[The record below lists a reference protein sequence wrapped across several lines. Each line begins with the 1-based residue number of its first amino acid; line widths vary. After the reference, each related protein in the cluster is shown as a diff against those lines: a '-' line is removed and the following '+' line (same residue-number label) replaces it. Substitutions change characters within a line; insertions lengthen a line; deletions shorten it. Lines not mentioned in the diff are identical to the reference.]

1 MYSSFY
7 RTGLFL
13 WIEKYQLTLTPLL
26 EAILVNTQVV
36 EKGFTE
42 SFIVA
47 GQALTHSYSE
57 LDHNIASRSPSPR
70 LPLVSETVPSPTTV
84 LEFSFDDAF

>member
-1 MYSSFY
+1 LFY

-13 WIEKYQLTLTPLL
+13 WIEKYELTLTPLL
-26 EAILVNTQVV
+26 EVILASTQFV

-47 GQALTHSYSE
+47 GQTLTKTYSALDDDTDAF
-57 LDHNIASRSPSPR
+57 L
-70 LPLVSETVPSPTTV
+70 LTVPDKVSSPTTV
-84 LEFSFDDAF
+84 LEFSFDDVF